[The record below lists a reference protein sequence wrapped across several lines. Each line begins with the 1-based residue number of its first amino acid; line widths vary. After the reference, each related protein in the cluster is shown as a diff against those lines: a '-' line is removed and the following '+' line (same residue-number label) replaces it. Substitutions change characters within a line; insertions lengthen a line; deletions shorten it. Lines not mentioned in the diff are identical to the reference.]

1 MATSTS
7 TDGTRGTSGTNGTN
21 GTNGTSSSLGPFGD
35 YLRSQRQLARLTL
48 RELSDLTNISNPYL
62 SQLERGMH
70 APSVRVIKSIAKALN
85 LSAEA
90 LLAQAAGIDDNVE
103 APADNGHDTEDAIRN
118 DARLTAPQKEALL
131 TVYRS
136 FLTS

>member
-1 MATSTS
+1 VATST
-7 TDGTRGTSGTNGTN
+7 TSNGTN
-21 GTNGTSSSLGPFGD
+21 GSGTSSPLGPFGD
-35 YLRSQRQLARLTL
+35 YLRSQRRLAQLTL

-70 APSVRVIKSIAKALN
+70 APSVRVIKSLAKALN

-90 LLAQAAGIDDNVE
+90 LLAQAAGIDDTADP
-103 APADNGHDTEDAIRN
+103 APDSGVDTETAIRH
-118 DARLTAPQKEALL
+118 DKRLTDPQKDALI

>member
-1 MATSTS
+1 MATSTNGS
-7 TDGTRGTSGTNGTN
+7 TSTSTNGSA
-21 GTNGTSSSLGPFGD
+21 GSLGPFGD
-35 YLRSQRQLARLTL
+35 YLRSQRRLARLTL

-70 APSVRVIKSIAKALN
+70 APSFRVIKSLAKALN

-90 LLAQAAGIDDNVE
+90 LLAQAAGIDDHAE
-103 APADNGHDTEDAIRN
+103 PAPDHGIDTETAIRN
-118 DARLTAPQKEALL
+118 DPRLTDPQKEALV

-136 FLTS
+136 FLTG

>member
-1 MATSTS
+1 MSGVATSTS
-7 TDGTRGTSGTNGTN
+7 SNGSGTNI
-21 GTNGTSSSLGPFGD
+21 SLGPFGD
-35 YLRSQRQLARLTL
+35 YLRSQRRLAQLTL

-70 APSVRVIKSIAKALN
+70 APSVRVIKSLAKALN
-85 LSAEA
+85 LSAET
-90 LLAQAAGIDDNVE
+90 LLAQAAGIDDTA
-103 APADNGHDTEDAIRN
+103 APMPDSCVNTETAIRH
-118 DARLTAPQKEALL
+118 DKRLTDPQKDALI

>member
-1 MATSTS
+1 MATST
-7 TDGTRGTSGTNGTN
+7 TNGSTETN
-21 GTNGTSSSLGPFGD
+21 GSLGPFGD
-35 YLRSQRQLARLTL
+35 YLRSQRRLARLTL

-70 APSVRVIKSIAKALN
+70 APSVRVIKSLAKALN

-90 LLAQAAGIDDNVE
+90 LLAQAAGIDDAVDV
-103 APADNGHDTEDAIRN
+103 AADNGVDTETAIRH
-118 DARLTAPQKEALL
+118 DGRLTDPQKEALI

-136 FLTS
+136 FLSS

>member
-1 MATSTS
+1 MAS
-7 TDGTRGTSGTNGTN
+7 GTSTNGTN
-21 GTNGTSSSLGPFGD
+21 GSNGTSGALGPFGD
-35 YLRSQRQLARLTL
+35 YLRSQRRLAQLTL

-70 APSVRVIKSIAKALN
+70 APSVRVIKSLAKALN

-90 LLAQAAGIDDNVE
+90 LLAHAAGIDDNVDTT
-103 APADNGHDTEDAIRN
+103 ADNGHDTETAIRN
-118 DARLTAPQKEALL
+118 DARLTDPQKEALL